1 MKHFQRMLGVVRE
14 RTPFLRHDGVR
25 LIAATAVVGAALVG
39 LYSVTAGQPPAPV
52 LDEATLAA
60 RLADTQRQEAKALQA
75 RRNGTILFVTAEK
88 LCEEHRFD
96 NLTGHTVA
104 IDYVDCEER
113 LAREANAKQ
122 EAAKTANMKGM
133 LASFKK

>member
-1 MKHFQRMLGVVRE
+1 MKHLQRMLRLVRE

-25 LIAATAVVGAALVG
+25 LVAATAVVGAALFG
-39 LYSVTAGQPPAPV
+39 LYSLTGNQPPAPV
-52 LDEATLAA
+52 LDEATIAA
-60 RLADTQRQEAKALQA
+60 RLAETQQRESKALLA
-75 RRNGTILFVTAEK
+75 RRNGTILFVTADK

-96 NLTGHTVA
+96 NQTGHTVA

-113 LAREANAKQ
+113 LSRDIAKQ
-122 EAAKTANMKGM
+122 EASKAANMKGM

>member
-1 MKHFQRMLGVVRE
+1 MPRWSASTVL
-14 RTPFLRHDGVR
+14 P
-25 LIAATAVVGAALVG
+25 AVQ
-39 LYSVTAGQPPAPV
+39 SPAPV
-52 LDEATLAA
+52 LDEATIAA
-60 RLADTQRQEAKALQA
+60 RLADTQQREAKALLA

-113 LAREANAKQ
+113 LARDAKAKQ